1 MNRHRRVRQA
11 ITAATATAAL
21 LCAAP
26 SLAAASSRGPTRAPS
41 AAGSSGG
48 PLRAP
53 AAVGSGAGAG
63 SGSGSAA
70 SGGLPN
76 WAIGPFTR
84 YKGNPILT
92 PPNDPTP
99 TTQWEFPEL
108 FNPSVVIQNGV
119 FHMLYRG
126 ATNGDYSEIGAA
138 TSTDGHTFQAL
149 PSPVI
154 PDSLPSETHGVEDPR
169 MYYLDGKYYAFFTG
183 YDGTNIGINE
193 AVSTDAVHWTQI
205 GPVLAGN
212 KDAAVVAD
220 PQGTPV
226 KIDGHYLMYY
236 GQAGTG
242 AFLAESTDMTTWKTV
257 GQVKMG
263 FPASWSPWEFCVA
276 VTDYQTI
283 AGQAPR
289 SDIDMFV
296 AGELMGH
303 GRWYYAISQVDFSLK
318 NLLQPAHRLN
328 KPTLQPQAPYEI
340 YGFTPHT
347 VFTNDI
353 NFYDGRW
360 WQYYGG
366 GDSVV
371 ALANAPLRSH

>member
-1 MNRHRRVRQA
+1 MNRHRQLRQLV
-11 ITAATATAAL
+11 AAASAAAAL
-21 LCAAP
+21 LCAVPA
-26 SLAAASSRGPTRAPS
+26 LAAASPARGHPTSRA
-41 AAGSSGG
+41 
-48 PLRAP
+48 
-53 AAVGSGAGAG
+53 
-63 SGSGSAA
+63 AA
-70 SGGLPN
+70 SGGLPD

-99 TTQWEFPEL
+99 TTQWEFPEA
-108 FNPSVVIQNGV
+108 FNPGVVIENGV

-126 ATNGDYSEIGAA
+126 ATNGDYSQIGAA
-138 TSTDGHTFQAL
+138 TSTDGHHFSAL

-154 PDSLPSETHGVEDPR
+154 TDSLPSETHGVEDPR
-169 MYYLDGKYYAFFTG
+169 IYFLNGKYYAFFTG

-193 AVSTDAVHWTQI
+193 AVSTDAVHWQQI
-205 GPVLAGN
+205 GPVLTGN
-212 KDAAVVAD
+212 KDAAVVAN
-220 PQGTPV
+220 PEGTPV

-242 AFLAESTDMTTWKTV
+242 AFLAESTNMTSWTTV
-257 GQVKMG
+257 GPVKMG
-263 FPASWSPWEFCVA
+263 FPSSWSPWEFCVS
-276 VTDYQTI
+276 VTDYPTVAGEPDQT
-283 AGQAPR
+283 G
-289 SDIDMFV
+289 IDVFV

-303 GRWYYAISQVDFSLK
+303 GRWYYAISQVDFSTK
-318 NLLQPAHRLN
+318 NLMKPAHVLHH
-328 KPTLQPQAPYEI
+328 PTLAPKAPYEI

-366 GDSVV
+366 GDGVV
-371 ALANAPLRSH
+371 ALANAPLRAR